1 MDILTEKRNRLDAL
15 LRAAGRVAVGFS
27 GGVDS
32 TLLLRLA
39 IDALGPGN
47 VLAVVADTPTLPR
60 REYEAARL
68 LAASFG
74 ATCLTIHPG
83 ELDDPDF
90 LANAPDRCYFCKH
103 HLFEEIARVAAERG
117 FARVLDGNNADDAGD
132 YRPGRRAAQELG
144 VQSPLMEAGL
154 TKAEIRVLSRQLGL
168 PTADKPAMACLAS
181 RIPYGT
187 PVTTAALAQVERA
200 ESFLRDAGFTVC
212 RVRHHGDVAR
222 IELAP
227 EELPRACAAPMR
239 EHLARGIQA
248 AGYRYAALDLLGYRM
263 GSLNEVLAPTEKD
276 A

>member
-1 MDILTEKRNRLDAL
+1 MDTLTEKRERLAAL

-39 IDALGPGN
+39 LDVLGPGN
-47 VLAVVADTPTLPR
+47 VLAVIADTPTLPR
-60 REYEAARL
+60 REYEAARQ
-68 LAASFG
+68 LAAAFG

-90 LANAPDRCYFCKH
+90 RANGPDRCYFCKR
-103 HLFEEIARVAAERG
+103 HLFAEIARAAAARG

-132 YRPGRRAAQELG
+132 YRPGRRAARELG
-144 VQSPLMEAGL
+144 VQSPLMEADF

-187 PVTTAALAQVERA
+187 PVTAVALAQIERA

-227 EELPRACAAPMR
+227 EELVRACTSPLR
-239 EHLARGIQA
+239 EHLARGMREV
-248 AGYRYAALDLLGYRM
+248 GYRYAALDLQGYRM